1 MNKFTKIKALT
12 KKRLFLNKTKELI
25 LSSTIHGIPNILRTK
40 KKSFKFMW
48 LFLFVTCF
56 LISIYMVY
64 SAISSYLKY
73 EVVTKIEIIH
83 KIPLQF
89 PAVTFINEK
98 NPKANIKLK
107 NLIISCVFNHKSCK
121 ENDFEIVQDK
131 LGYALY
137 RFKSRKIF
145 NVGKTF
151 GLQLVLLN
159 NIINDYDVTNI
170 LDSFSFTI
178 HDEKTDPGYITGESS
193 QQISTSLGELIDI
206 SIKKEHIS
214 KLTLPYNN
222 CIKNVSSLDSH
233 DSKIYKYMLQN
244 TKYLF
249 SQKNCFNYCIGKE
262 IYKQANIS
270 NKIDHWI
277 NVYYDNLNESTNL
290 EKLSKNYFNIIN
302 SDINDLC
309 KNECPLECDS
319 VNYDT
324 SYTSSKF
331 SKKRLLKNIKRN
343 FFKQYFNDLAK
354 NLTEED
360 LDRVTIITVYY
371 SDFSYKSIIEIPKM
385 DFIDLIAN
393 IGGNLGLFI
402 GVSFL
407 SFAEIIELIL
417 EIFIILCRKK
427 KQLNRKKFNQLIV

>member
-244 TKYLF
+244 TKYLY

-277 NVYYDNLNESTNL
+277 NVYYDNLNISTNL

-309 KNECPLECDS
+309 KN
-319 VNYDT
+319 
-324 SYTSSKF
+324 
-331 SKKRLLKNIKRN
+331 
-343 FFKQYFNDLAK
+343 
-354 NLTEED
+354 
-360 LDRVTIITVYY
+360 DRVTIITIYY

>member
-1 MNKFTKIKALT
+1 
-12 KKRLFLNKTKELI
+12 
-25 LSSTIHGIPNILRTK
+25 
-40 KKSFKFMW
+40 
-48 LFLFVTCF
+48 
-56 LISIYMVY
+56 
-64 SAISSYLKY
+64 
-73 EVVTKIEIIH
+73 
-83 KIPLQF
+83 
-89 PAVTFINEK
+89 
-98 NPKANIKLK
+98 
-107 NLIISCVFNHKSCK
+107 
-121 ENDFEIVQDK
+121 
-131 LGYALY
+131 
-137 RFKSRKIF
+137 
-145 NVGKTF
+145 
-151 GLQLVLLN
+151 
-159 NIINDYDVTNI
+159 
-170 LDSFSFTI
+170 
-178 HDEKTDPGYITGESS
+178 
-193 QQISTSLGELIDI
+193 
-206 SIKKEHIS
+206 
-214 KLTLPYNN
+214 
-222 CIKNVSSLDSH
+222 
-233 DSKIYKYMLQN
+233 MLQN
-244 TKYLF
+244 TKYLY

-417 EIFIILCRKK
+417 EIFFILCRKK